1 MYFKMMKTVY
11 LMKELNNYFKMLDM
25 MYQKLKG
32 NDMKYE
38 LKVPAGTYKHNNLF
52 LLFFKV
58 ITHRL
63 GHLIKD
69 GKYMD

>member
-1 MYFKMMKTVY
+1 
-11 LMKELNNYFKMLDM
+11 MLDM

-32 NDMKYE
+32 NNMKYE
-38 LKVPAGTYKHNNLF
+38 LKVSAGTYKHDNLF

>member
-1 MYFKMMKTVY
+1 
-11 LMKELNNYFKMLDM
+11 MLDIV
-25 MYQKLKG
+25 YQKLKG
-32 NDMKYE
+32 IDMRYE
-38 LKVPAGTYKHNNLF
+38 LKVPAGTYNHDNLF

>member
-1 MYFKMMKTVY
+1 
-11 LMKELNNYFKMLDM
+11 MLGIV
-25 MYQKLKG
+25 YQKLKG
-32 NDMKYE
+32 IDMRYE
-38 LKVPAGTYKHNNLF
+38 LKVPAGTYKHDNLF

-69 GKYMD
+69 CIYMV

>member
-1 MYFKMMKTVY
+1 
-11 LMKELNNYFKMLDM
+11 MLDM

-32 NDMKYE
+32 INMRYE
-38 LKVPAGTYKHNNLF
+38 LKVKAGTYKHNNLF

-69 GKYMD
+69 GKYKD

>member
-1 MYFKMMKTVY
+1 MR
-11 LMKELNNYFKMLDM
+11 
-25 MYQKLKG
+25 
-32 NDMKYE
+32 YE
-38 LKVPAGTYKHNNLF
+38 LKVKAGSYKPNNLV
-52 LLFFKV
+52 LLFVKV

>member
-1 MYFKMMKTVY
+1 MMKMVY
-11 LMKELNNYFKMLDM
+11 LMKGLNSCFLDAG
-25 MYQKLKG
+25 YDVSSTERI
-32 NDMKYE
+32 DMRYE
-38 LKVPAGTYKHNNLF
+38 FESSTLGHINTIF
-52 LLFFKV
+52 IFTIFKV

>member
-1 MYFKMMKTVY
+1 
-11 LMKELNNYFKMLDM
+11 MLDM

-32 NDMKYE
+32 IDMKYE

-52 LLFFKV
+52 LLFLKV

>member
-1 MYFKMMKTVY
+1 MR
-11 LMKELNNYFKMLDM
+11 
-25 MYQKLKG
+25 
-32 NDMKYE
+32 YE
-38 LKVPAGTYKHNNLF
+38 LKVKAGSYKHNNLF
-52 LLFFKV
+52 LLFVKV

>member
-1 MYFKMMKTVY
+1 
-11 LMKELNNYFKMLDM
+11 
-25 MYQKLKG
+25 
-32 NDMKYE
+32 MKYE
-38 LKVPAGTYKHNNLF
+38 LKVIYKKNLVIGTYKHDNLF

>member
-1 MYFKMMKTVY
+1 MK
-11 LMKELNNYFKMLDM
+11 KNNL
-25 MYQKLKG
+25 LKR
-32 NDMKYE
+32 YE
-38 LKVPAGTYKHNNLF
+38 LKVPAGTYTHNNLF

>member
-1 MYFKMMKTVY
+1 MR
-11 LMKELNNYFKMLDM
+11 
-25 MYQKLKG
+25 
-32 NDMKYE
+32 YE
-38 LKVPAGTYKHNNLF
+38 LKVEDEEEQFIGTYKHNNLF

>member
-1 MYFKMMKTVY
+1 
-11 LMKELNNYFKMLDM
+11 
-25 MYQKLKG
+25 
-32 NDMKYE
+32 MKYE
-38 LKVPAGTYKHNNLF
+38 LKVPAGTYKHDNLF
-52 LLFFKV
+52 LLFVKV

>member
-1 MYFKMMKTVY
+1 
-11 LMKELNNYFKMLDM
+11 MLDIV
-25 MYQKLKG
+25 YQKLKG
-32 NDMKYE
+32 IDMRYE
-38 LKVPAGTYKHNNLF
+38 LKVPDGTYKPDNLF

>member
-1 MYFKMMKTVY
+1 
-11 LMKELNNYFKMLDM
+11 MLDM

-32 NDMKYE
+32 IDMRYE
-38 LKVPAGTYKHNNLF
+38 LKVPAGPYKHNNLL

>member
-1 MYFKMMKTVY
+1 
-11 LMKELNNYFKMLDM
+11 
-25 MYQKLKG
+25 
-32 NDMKYE
+32 MKYE
-38 LKVPAGTYKHNNLF
+38 LKVPHLDIYNLF

>member
-1 MYFKMMKTVY
+1 
-11 LMKELNNYFKMLDM
+11 MLDM
-25 MYQKLKG
+25 IYQKLKG
-32 NDMKYE
+32 INMRYE
-38 LKVPAGTYKHNNLF
+38 LKVPAGTYIHDNLF

>member
-1 MYFKMMKTVY
+1 
-11 LMKELNNYFKMLDM
+11 
-25 MYQKLKG
+25 
-32 NDMKYE
+32 MKYE
-38 LKVPAGTYKHNNLF
+38 LKVPNGTYKHNNLL
-52 LLFFKV
+52 LLFIKV

>member
-1 MYFKMMKTVY
+1 
-11 LMKELNNYFKMLDM
+11 MLDM

-32 NDMKYE
+32 INMRYE
-38 LKVPAGTYKHNNLF
+38 LKVHAGTYKHDNLF

>member
-1 MYFKMMKTVY
+1 MR
-11 LMKELNNYFKMLDM
+11 
-25 MYQKLKG
+25 
-32 NDMKYE
+32 YE
-38 LKVPAGTYKHNNLF
+38 LKVKAGVYKRDTLIGLVWH
-52 LLFFKV
+52 V